1 MANFRQWSIALLP
14 AVARTVVSFSRRKP
28 LGAVGGAIVVLLI
41 LVAILAPVIAPEDPY
56 KPHPKLAYE
65 APGRE
70 LLLGGDQ
77 IGRDVLSRL
86 IYGARI
92 SLYVGMVSVLI
103 GVTAGALVGIT
114 SAYFGGITDLVIQRG
129 LDALM
134 AFPPI
139 ILALAIMASMG
150 ESSLE
155 NIIIA
160 LIIILTPG
168 AARTI
173 RSRALSLKEMDF
185 VLAARSVGC
194 SDWRIIFRHILP
206 NCLSLYI
213 VFFTTTVG
221 FAIIVEAALSFL
233 GVGAPPE
240 DPSWGGML
248 TQAASKYVEVA
259 PWLAIFPGI
268 AIAVVVFGFNLLGD
282 ALRDVL
288 DPRLRGTR

>member
-1 MANFRQWSIALLP
+1 
-14 AVARTVVSFSRRKP
+14 
-28 LGAVGGAIVVLLI
+28 
-41 LVAILAPVIAPEDPY
+41 
-56 KPHPKLAYE
+56 
-65 APGRE
+65 
-70 LLLGGDQ
+70 
-77 IGRDVLSRL
+77 
-86 IYGARI
+86 
-92 SLYVGMVSVLI
+92 
-103 GVTAGALVGIT
+103 
-114 SAYFGGITDLVIQRG
+114 
-129 LDALM
+129 
-134 AFPPI
+134 
-139 ILALAIMASMG
+139 
-150 ESSLE
+150 
-155 NIIIA
+155 
-160 LIIILTPG
+160 
-168 AARTI
+168 
-173 RSRALSLKEMDF
+173 MDF